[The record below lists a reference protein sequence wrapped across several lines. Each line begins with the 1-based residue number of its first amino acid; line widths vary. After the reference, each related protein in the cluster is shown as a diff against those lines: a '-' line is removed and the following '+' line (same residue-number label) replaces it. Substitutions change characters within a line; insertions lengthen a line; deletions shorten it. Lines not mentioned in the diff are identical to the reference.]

1 MENYNNIKSL
11 VDKVLSIE
19 SSVRRKKVPKQIQM
33 RELFV
38 KIVNTL
44 QSLESRAN
52 IAFNDLHIDLSTFEE
67 PYLELIDALIILN
80 FGKDVYQL
88 ISYYVWERVLPDG
101 SILEL
106 KDANDNIVPI
116 DTVYD
121 LWTIAT
127 KLNPK
132 L

>member
-1 MENYNNIKSL
+1 MENYNKIKSL
-11 VDKVLSIE
+11 VDQVLNID
-19 SSVRRKKVPKQIQM
+19 SSVRRKRVPKQVQV

-38 KIVNTL
+38 NIVNTL
-44 QSLESRAN
+44 QSLESRTN
-52 IAFNDLHIDLSTFEE
+52 IAFNDLNIDLSTFEE

-88 ISYYVWERVLPDG
+88 ISYYVWERVQPDG

-106 KDANDNIVPI
+106 KDATGNIVPI
-116 DTVYD
+116 ETVYD
-121 LWTIAT
+121 LWAIAT
-127 KLNPK
+127 KLNSK

>member
-52 IAFNDLHIDLSTFEE
+52 IAFNDLHIDLSSFEE